1 MRFGRGRMAIIASGA
16 ALGQKVACDG
26 NNPEEHDD
34 SARRSS
40 DPPPPDDAERRTL
53 IARWT
58 TENEIPNTS
67 WPPRREGAEAGCR
80 PALRRAF
87 DACGGEQRL
96 FAAKSGG
103 WVAKRHHECDE
114 ITFQLAVSLLGGAC
128 AWAFLLRNGD
138 VVEEDSAK
146 ALHYHHQAHALYA
159 VGPLSW
165 DAASAGYAQSMHEI
179 GTMHYL
185 GDGVEPD
192 SDEAGTKQDT
202 ASALGWFAAAGELG
216 HCSARSRIVAEGFGG
231 LPACIYERLEEV

>member
-1 MRFGRGRMAIIASGA
+1 MRLRFGRGRMAIIASGA

-26 NNPEEHDD
+26 NNPEKHDD

-114 ITFQLAVSLLGGAC
+114 ITFQLAVSLLGGTLFGHSPNEPPTA
-128 AWAFLLRNGD
+128 
-138 VVEEDSAK
+138 EE
-146 ALHYHHQAHALYA
+146 QTEGAHLMRGLA
-159 VGPLSW
+159 
-165 DAASAGYAQSMHEI
+165 DAGSPPGASAWCARTHILGAQ
-179 GTMHYL
+179 
-185 GDGVEPD
+185 V
-192 SDEAGTKQDT
+192 A
-202 ASALGWFAAAGELG
+202 
-216 HCSARSRIVAEGFGG
+216 HCD
-231 LPACIYERLEEV
+231 